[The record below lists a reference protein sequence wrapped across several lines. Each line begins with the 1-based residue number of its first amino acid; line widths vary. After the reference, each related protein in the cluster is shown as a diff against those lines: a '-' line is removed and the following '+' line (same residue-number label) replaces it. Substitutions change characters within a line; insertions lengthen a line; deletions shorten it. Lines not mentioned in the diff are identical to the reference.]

1 MNATRMAVLTASFLI
16 TASVWATDER
26 GLEACLNGE
35 VSASGLYP
43 TQAIEDRVRASGQS
57 LDAGQNGEVSASGLY
72 PTQAMEDSALVRS
85 DGVRVAAA
93 HERSLDPCVNGE
105 VSATGS
111 YITQALE
118 DRALRDA
125 LPTQVAVR

>member
-1 MNATRMAVLTASFLI
+1 MAVLTASILI

-26 GLEACLNGE
+26 SLEACLNGE

-43 TQAIEDRVRASGQS
+43 TQAIEDQVLASRQS
-57 LDAGQNGEVSASGLY
+57 LDAGQ
-72 PTQAMEDSALVRS
+72 
-85 DGVRVAAA
+85 
-93 HERSLDPCVNGE
+93 NGE

-118 DRALRDA
+118 DRALQDA
-125 LPTQVAVR
+125 LTTQVAAR